1 MPLLTRRQ
9 LVAACAAGAALLAL
23 PFTASAQNVETVD
36 QQELLQPGPLGDK
49 VLGAEDAPVTVVE
62 YASMTCPHCASFHN
76 DTFDAFREKYI
87 DTGQVRFVFREFPL
101 DAGAYAIAM
110 LARCAP
116 ADRYFDVVDVYF
128 DQQEEWARSQD
139 VYNAIFDIAKQF
151 GFNKETFD
159 ACLSNQALFDN
170 LQQVR
175 SRAAEE
181 FGVNSTPT
189 FFINGEK
196 QSGALTIEQLDEE
209 IQPLL

>member
-1 MPLLTRRQ
+1 MPLFTRRQ
-9 LVAACAAGAALLAL
+9 LIAACAAGAALLAL
-23 PFTASAQNVETVD
+23 PFPAWAQTVD
-36 QQELLQPGPLGDK
+36 QAALLQPGPLGDK

-76 DTFDAFREKYI
+76 DTFDAFKEKYI
-87 DTGQVRFVFREFPL
+87 DSGQVRFVFREFPL
-101 DAGAYAIAM
+101 DAGAYGIAM

-128 DQQEEWARSQD
+128 DKQEEWARSQD
-139 VYNAIFDIAKQF
+139 VYNAILDIAQQF
-151 GFNKETFD
+151 GFTKESFD
-159 ACLSNQALFDN
+159 ACLSNQALFDSLN
-170 LQQVR
+170 EVR
-175 SRAAEE
+175 SRASER

-196 QSGALTIEQLDEE
+196 QSGALTLDQLDAE